1 MVSNIDPTQPITG
14 VDQPVQ
20 VIRDNFSRAKLEI
33 EDLQL
38 RKLDRNGD
46 VMLGVLQL
54 APFVLASLPPPASTT
69 GGMVFVA
76 DATPPSAVFSDGT
89 NWISFITGITVV

>member
-1 MVSNIDPTQPITG
+1 MASNIDPVQPVTG
-14 VDQPVQ
+14 IDQPVQ
-20 VIRDNFSRAKLEI
+20 VIRDNFARAKLEI
-33 EDLQL
+33 EDLQS
-38 RKLDRNGD
+38 RKIDRNGD

-54 APFVLASLPPPASTT
+54 APFVLAGLPPPSSTT

-89 NWISFITGITVV
+89 NWISFITGIIVV